1 MKKWLFYQPETDIKA
16 KVMLIYHRQPTQE
29 EIQEVG
35 LPYIETENYHEPEQ
49 RFGKTGLPYVN
60 PQTGEYFVEYVDRP
74 LSTEEER
81 EKRISDL
88 ENLVMELSLEG

>member
-81 EKRISDL
+81 EKLISDL
-88 ENLVMELSLEG
+88 EILVMELSLEG

>member
-1 MKKWLFYQPETDIKA
+1 MKWLFYEKETDTRA

-35 LPYIETENYHEPEQ
+35 LPYIETENFYEPEQ
-49 RFGKTGLPYVN
+49 KFGKTGLPYVN
-60 PQTGEYFVEYVDRP
+60 PQTGEYWVEYVDRP

-81 EKRISDL
+81 EQRLSEL
-88 ENLVMELSLEG
+88 EILVMELSLER